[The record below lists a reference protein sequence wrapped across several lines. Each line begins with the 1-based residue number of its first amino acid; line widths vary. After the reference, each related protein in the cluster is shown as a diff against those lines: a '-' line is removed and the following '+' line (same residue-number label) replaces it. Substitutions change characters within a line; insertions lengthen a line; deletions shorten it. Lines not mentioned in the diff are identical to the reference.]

1 MKRISSFLFLLF
13 FCLSSNGQTGNQID
27 DILESSLKS
36 YISYNNNMRNDAVYL
51 SPIDYYICIDGL
63 PNGFSFENL
72 RNVKYASL
80 YNIDGLPSSF
90 KKKLKNGLF
99 FLFVTINLNNNKL
112 IITVSGNKVTLI
124 KKRDLAISLVD
135 WAVFSYEFSCDDN
148 RWILENKSFGGV

>member
-1 MKRISSFLFLLF
+1 
-13 FCLSSNGQTGNQID
+13 
-27 DILESSLKS
+27 
-36 YISYNNNMRNDAVYL
+36 MRKDAVYL

-72 RNVKYASL
+72 KNVKYASL
-80 YNIDGLPSSF
+80 LNIDGLPSRF

-112 IITVSGNKVTLI
+112 IVTVSGNIVILI
-124 KKRDLAISLVD
+124 KKRDLTISLVD
-135 WAVFSYEFSCDDN
+135 WAVFSYEFSCDYN